1 MSVEESVKDLG
12 IPPDS
17 EAFDE
22 VRLFPHALDL
32 NRIFGEALAQPGLSS
47 ILEKD
52 KKETEPEV
60 GFVQSVNYPSCY
72 PNNFDDETEL
82 QVEDGS
88 VMEFK
93 FEAFDLEPDSIGQCR
108 FDYFA
113 ISETSG
119 NGVFKKLCGNDLAAS
134 TRLTS
139 IGNDLTLRFSTGKF
153 PAIVVSMKAV
163 SEHPGGR

>member
-1 MSVEESVKDLG
+1 MFRTVDLKTNPRLDCKKLEPG
-12 IPPDS
+12 NGTLNLDS
-17 EAFDE
+17 
-22 VRLFPHALDL
+22 
-32 NRIFGEALAQPGLSS
+32 IFGEAIAQPGLSS

-52 KKETEPEV
+52 KKESEPEV
-60 GFVQSVNYPSCY
+60 GFVQYVNYPSRY

-88 VMEFK
+88 VIK
-93 FEAFDLEPDSIGQCR
+93 LTFEAFDLEPDSTGQCR
-108 FDYFA
+108 FDYLA

>member
-1 MSVEESVKDLG
+1 MSVEQSVKDLG

-32 NRIFGEALAQPGLSS
+32 NRIFGEAIAQPGLSS

-52 KKETEPEV
+52 KKESEPEV

-72 PNNFDDETEL
+72 PNNFDDETKL
-82 QVEDGS
+82 QVEDGH
-88 VMEFK
+88 VMELT
-93 FEAFDLEPDSIGQCR
+93 FEAFDLEPDSTEQCR
-108 FDYFA
+108 FDYIA
-113 ISETSG
+113 ISKTSG
-119 NGVFKKLCGNDLAAS
+119 NGIFKKLCGNDLAAS

-163 SEHPGGR
+163 SEHPRGR